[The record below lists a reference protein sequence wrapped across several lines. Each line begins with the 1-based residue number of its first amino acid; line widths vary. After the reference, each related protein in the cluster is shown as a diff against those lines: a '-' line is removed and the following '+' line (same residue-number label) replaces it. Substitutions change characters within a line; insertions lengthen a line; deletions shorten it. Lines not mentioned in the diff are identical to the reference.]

1 MINLYFTLKLLIP
14 VVIIL
19 AVILTIVILA
29 IKRKLDSRFKQNCY
43 ECKHY
48 RLFDVASCGGRC
60 RYKCGLKNQIKND
73 IQDNYDS
80 ICGAKII
87 IKDNIK
93 GLEKNQ
99 CKINYSDWSYKII
112 TIC

>member
-19 AVILTIVILA
+19 AVILAIVILA

-60 RYKCGLKNQIKND
+60 RYKCSLKNRIDYNNINDDEKFIKCED
-73 IQDNYDS
+73 FEQKEREERL
-80 ICGAKII
+80 GK
-87 IKDNIK
+87 
-93 GLEKNQ
+93 
-99 CKINYSDWSYKII
+99 
-112 TIC
+112 

>member
-1 MINLYFTLKLLIP
+1 MNLKEIIKDLEKFESLSKLPIS
-14 VVIIL
+14 IEMY
-19 AVILTIVILA
+19 
-29 IKRKLDSRFKQNCY
+29 Q
-43 ECKHY
+43 E
-48 RLFDVASCGGRC
+48 G
-60 RYKCGLKNQIKND
+60 YKVLKNQIKND